1 MGGVEKQLNYGEGF
15 VRYLEKCSKSLTQ
28 LFRNEIAPLELLF
41 PHGEMTTAVDTYQ
54 KTLSSK
60 ILNHMAECAVLEAYS
75 EKKGKVFRILEVGA
89 GVGGTSDGI
98 IERLSEQNVEY
109 YYTDVSTYF
118 LNKAKERYRGKNWIK
133 YKIFDINK
141 GGMEEN
147 KFDLIICANVLHNAK
162 NGISVLQQLRGLINE
177 EGLLV
182 ILDAIK
188 EPYYLLTS
196 IEFNDGLSDFDDF
209 RNEDDSTFFERKQW
223 EYMFGQVG
231 LDIVAAYPEE
241 GEAFFGLGQGIFV
254 LGVQNHHM
262 EINTKELRAYLKQQL
277 EEYELPN
284 EIKIVPFLNNGKLMN
299 KLPKTKEKT
308 VSVEQPKTELEMQ
321 LEEIW
326 GEVLNKE
333 SIGRHENFFAIGGDS
348 LLLSQIIAKMWD
360 SLPETKAW
368 SWGDLMREIL
378 ETPTIAEMADKIE
391 TKEKSHEA
399 ITTLIEGT
407 SESRIVYVIFHAGTG
422 SLVPYLDMI
431 KILRER
437 EFKYT
442 ILGIPCIEQDQYL
455 QLPVEHLF
463 VELGK
468 KYAELLIKYKDY
480 KLYFIGH
487 CIGGLIAIETAKE
500 LLKQGT
506 EVDLVT
512 MISTNIY
519 DGDDKKREENFQIL
533 QSNLILEKVFG
544 RLIGA
549 DVRKSGFTITDT
561 KLMEAIRV
569 ICQKGKFVEEKLV
582 ELTGEYQEV
591 ANMCQK
597 LLESSHQERL
607 RSLFSA
613 REGKVRHAENK
624 EDREVLFEIFKH
636 NLLAALYYEVTDYCG
651 NIKLLRCCN
660 QTENFFINMIDGF
673 SEDDM
678 VWRKSKVKDI
688 VTGEVQG
695 DHISCMEF
703 PYIKENINLIIE
715 GI

>member
-1 MGGVEKQLNYGEGF
+1 MEYSEVKEQIKQKLPVQKEFGDSENLLELGLSSIVIMRLVNQWRKQGVKVAFGTLMEHPTLKEWWKIIQKGTKKKGKKAKAEKRDIIMERDMRKPFPLTDVQYAYWVGREDNQVLGGIGCHA
-15 VRYLEKCSKSLTQ
+15 YLEFDGYGVVPERLQEAWSRIQYHHPMLRASFSENGMQKIESK
-28 LFRNEIAPLELLF
+28 P
-41 PHGEMTTAVDTYQ
+41 
-54 KTLSSK
+54 
-60 ILNHMAECAVLEAYS
+60 YS
-75 EKKGKVFRILEVGA
+75 EKIKINDFSLLTETEAEQEAQAVRR
-89 GVGGTSDGI
+89 
-98 IERLSEQNVEY
+98 RLSHRKLKIEEGEVAGLELTLLPGNKTRLHIDLDLLIADVQSLQILLRDLAMVYSGVELPEESKDWNFAAYLEQQNVE
-109 YYTDVSTYF
+109 DREERK
-118 LNKAKERYRGKNWIK
+118 KAKEYWSARLKNLPQGPDMPLAKRPEEVKNPVFHRRVVRIGK
-133 YKIFDINK
+133 
-141 GGMEEN
+141 EEW
-147 KFDLIICANVLHNAK
+147 DCLQRRAK
-162 NGISVLQQLRGLINE
+162 EYQTTPAML
-177 EGLLV
+177 
-182 ILDAIK
+182 
-188 EPYYLLTS
+188 LLT
-196 IEFNDGLSDFDDF
+196 
-209 RNEDDSTFFERKQW
+209 
-223 EYMFGQVG
+223 
-231 LDIVAAYPEE
+231 AYS
-241 GEAFFGLGQGIFV
+241 A
-254 LGVQNHHM
+254 
-262 EINTKELRAYLKQQL
+262 
-277 EEYELPN
+277 
-284 EIKIVPFLNNGKLMN
+284 
-299 KLPKTKEKT
+299 
-308 VSVEQPKTELEMQ
+308 
-321 LEEIW
+321 
-326 GEVLNKE
+326 
-333 SIGRHENFFAIGGDS
+333 
-348 LLLSQIIAKMWD
+348 
-360 SLPETKAW
+360 
-368 SWGDLMREIL
+368 IL
-378 ETPTIAEMADKIE
+378 ERWSKN
-391 TKEKSHEA
+391 KSFL
-399 ITTLIEGT
+399 ITLIEGT

-607 RSLFSA
+607 RSLFSS

>member
-1 MGGVEKQLNYGEGF
+1 
-15 VRYLEKCSKSLTQ
+15 
-28 LFRNEIAPLELLF
+28 
-41 PHGEMTTAVDTYQ
+41 
-54 KTLSSK
+54 
-60 ILNHMAECAVLEAYS
+60 
-75 EKKGKVFRILEVGA
+75 
-89 GVGGTSDGI
+89 
-98 IERLSEQNVEY
+98 
-109 YYTDVSTYF
+109 
-118 LNKAKERYRGKNWIK
+118 
-133 YKIFDINK
+133 
-141 GGMEEN
+141 
-147 KFDLIICANVLHNAK
+147 
-162 NGISVLQQLRGLINE
+162 VLQQLRGLINE

-437 EFKYT
+437 EY
-442 ILGIPCIEQDQYL
+442 
-455 QLPVEHLF
+455 
-463 VELGK
+463 
-468 KYAELLIKYKDY
+468 
-480 KLYFIGH
+480 
-487 CIGGLIAIETAKE
+487 
-500 LLKQGT
+500 
-506 EVDLVT
+506 
-512 MISTNIY
+512 
-519 DGDDKKREENFQIL
+519 REE
-533 QSNLILEKVFG
+533 
-544 RLIGA
+544 
-549 DVRKSGFTITDT
+549 
-561 KLMEAIRV
+561 
-569 ICQKGKFVEEKLV
+569 EEW
-582 ELTGEYQEV
+582 LTGELEDEYGLIPEIR
-591 ANMCQK
+591 
-597 LLESSHQERL
+597 LL
-607 RSLFSA
+607 
-613 REGKVRHAENK
+613 AENADYGRVRLQGTK
-624 EDREVLFEIFKH
+624 PCVVLDFCDNEKVYGGG
-636 NLLAALYYEVTDYCG
+636 LAAGSIWLDFPASEEKERRVASGCPQIRY
-651 NIKLLRCCN
+651 
-660 QTENFFINMIDGF
+660 F
-673 SEDDM
+673 SMKKEWKDP
-678 VWRKSKVKDI
+678 RKALEYLDTISKNGYNNSVD
-688 VTGEVQG
+688 
-695 DHISCMEF
+695 
-703 PYIKENINLIIE
+703 
-715 GI
+715 